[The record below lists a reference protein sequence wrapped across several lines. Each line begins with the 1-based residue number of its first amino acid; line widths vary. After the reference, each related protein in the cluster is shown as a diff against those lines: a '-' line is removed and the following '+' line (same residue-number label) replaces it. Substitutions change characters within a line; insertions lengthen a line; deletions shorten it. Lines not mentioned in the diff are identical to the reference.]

1 MNSEI
6 VMQKTHNQDC
16 PLCSGSAEFQ
26 FIDYEN
32 RKHFR
37 CKNCTEFVIS
47 VRAEEKLK
55 NSMQQWRQKYAEMAK
70 ISDEETILVITIP
83 FVVKKEGIA
92 NPAIQGE
99 FVLRSTLRL

>member
-6 VMQKTHNQDC
+6 VVQKIHNQDC

-37 CKNCTEFVIS
+37 CKNCIEFVMS
-47 VRAEEKLK
+47 VRAEGRLA
-55 NSMQQWRQKYAEMAK
+55 NSIQQWRHQYSEMAK
-70 ISDEETILVITIP
+70 KSNQEKIFVITIP
-83 FVVKKEGIA
+83 SIVKQDGVA
-92 NPAIQGE
+92 NAEIQGE
-99 FVLRSTLRL
+99 FILRSTLRL